1 MSGAPLPAIAGYEAK
16 RLLARGGM
24 AAVYA
29 AVDTRTGRPVALKR
43 IIPEVAEDAEFR
55 SRFVHE
61 VRLHS
66 QLKHPNVLELF
77 EFGEGDELF
86 LAMELI
92 DGGTLRA
99 LLDNLRKLP
108 PELALFV
115 AAETLKGLSSAH
127 ERGIVHRDVKPQN
140 VMVTRAGAVKVA
152 DFGISKTSQMTRLTL
167 TGNVIGTP
175 AYMSPEQATASQLDA
190 RSDLFSVGVMLH
202 EALSGSNPFL
212 TDNPATTLRR
222 IVDEEPP
229 SLFLHDPSIP
239 PGVEAFCERLLRKRP
254 DARFATA
261 DAAAKAA
268 AAELAEMGAAEPARL
283 FRDCLASP
291 SAWLAAR
298 AARRAAESLALAR
311 RLAASGAASPEALL
325 WAALLAVAED
335 PKGADARALYAEAL
349 RASGYRV
356 ERGPARS
363 RLAEVEGRLRH
374 APDDPSLLLAAA
386 KAAKVDRDFLRL
398 MRWFHRLRRAA
409 IDDPYLLGQVSALV
423 GRPAAAPLGSAETR
437 AVPRA

>member
-1 MSGAPLPAIAGYEAK
+1 MSASPLPALPGYEVK
-16 RLLARGGM
+16 RLLAKGGM

-29 AVDTRTGRPVALKR
+29 AVDARSGRPVALKV
-43 IIPEVAEDAEFR
+43 ILPEVADDLEFR

-77 EFGEGDELF
+77 EFGEGSELF
-86 LAMELI
+86 LSMELI
-92 DGGTLRA
+92 DGGTLRTV
-99 LLDNLRKLP
+99 LDNLRKLP

-115 AAETLKGLSSAH
+115 AAETLKGLACAH

-152 DFGISKTSQMTRLTL
+152 DFGISKTSQMTRLTQ
-167 TGNVIGTP
+167 TGSVIGTP
-175 AYMSPEQATASQLDA
+175 AYMSPEQAIATHLDA

-202 EALSGSNPFL
+202 EALTGSNPFL

-239 PGVEAFCERLLRKRP
+239 AGLEVFCEKLLKKRP
-254 DARFATA
+254 DARFAS
-261 DAAAKAA
+261 AA
-268 AAELAEMGAAEPARL
+268 AAVKAAETELSAMGAADVAIL
-283 FRDCLASP
+283 FRSCISGAGP
-291 SAWLAAR
+291 WLAAR
-298 AARRAAESLALAR
+298 SARLATESLARAKG
-311 RLAASGAASPEALL
+311 LAASGAASPEVLL
-325 WAALLAVAED
+325 WSAVLAVSHD
-335 PKGADARALYAEAL
+335 PKGTDARALYVEAL

-356 ERGPARS
+356 ERGTARP
-363 RLAEVEGRLRH
+363 RTADLEARLRLE
-374 APDDPSLLLAAA
+374 PDDPALLLQAA
-386 KAAKVDRDFLRL
+386 KAAKVDGDFLRL
-398 MRWFHRLRRAA
+398 MRWFHRLRRMP
-409 IDDPYLLGQVSALV
+409 IDDPYVLGQVTALV
-423 GRPAAAPLGSAETR
+423 ARPVVGTRSPAETR

>member
-1 MSGAPLPAIAGYEAK
+1 VSGAPLPSIGGYEAK

-29 AVDTRTGRPVALKR
+29 AVDTRSGRPVALKR
-43 IIPEVAEDAEFR
+43 ILPEVAEDAEFR

-61 VRLHS
+61 VKLHS

-77 EFGEGDELF
+77 AFGEDEELF

-92 DGGTLRA
+92 DGGTLRT
-99 LLDNLRKLP
+99 LLDNFRKLP

-115 AAETLKGLSSAH
+115 AGETLKGLSCAH

-175 AYMSPEQATASQLDA
+175 AYMSPEQATASRLDA

-202 EALSGSNPFL
+202 EALCGSNPFL

-229 SLFLHDPSIP
+229 SLFLHDPSLP
-239 PGVEAFCERLLRKRP
+239 AGVEAFCEKLLRKKP
-254 DARFATA
+254 DARFASA
-261 DAAAKAA
+261 GAAAKAA
-268 AAELAEMGAAEPARL
+268 AAELVEMGVSDAASL
-283 FRDCLASP
+283 FRACLASP
-291 SAWLAAR
+291 SAWLAER
-298 AARRAAESLALAR
+298 AARRASESLALAR
-311 RLAASGAASPEALL
+311 RLAASGAASPETLL
-325 WAALLAVAED
+325 WSALLAVAED
-335 PKGADARALYAEAL
+335 PKGADARALYSEAL

-356 ERGPARS
+356 DRGPARG
-363 RLAEVEGRLRH
+363 RLAELEERLRES
-374 APDDPSLLLAAA
+374 PEDPALLLSAA

-398 MRWFHRLRRAA
+398 MRWFQRLRRAA

-423 GRPAAAPLGSAETR
+423 GRPAASPHASAETR
-437 AVPRA
+437 AVPKA